1 MQGERFQDWVKK
13 AGGDFRTAVRESK
26 VTKQPNYDGV
36 CYHSQQCAEKYLK
49 AFRVFAGKPYKRIH
63 ALIPLLEDCIETDS
77 TFEFIR
83 DQCDDITGI
92 DLFRYPG
99 DFAIAHN
106 VELALKSPRII
117 RKLIKDKLGFN
128 IRRNGDFNK
137 VNHLSI

>member
-13 AGGDFRTAVRESK
+13 AEGDFRTAARESK

-49 AFRVFAGKPYKRIH
+49 AFRVFAGMPYKRTH
-63 ALIPLLEDCIETDS
+63 ALIPLLEDCLEIDS

-99 DFAIAHN
+99 DFAIADDA
-106 VELALKSPRII
+106 EIALKSASII
-117 RKLIKDKLGFN
+117 RKFVRDKLSLSTGPQKKK
-128 IRRNGDFNK
+128 I
-137 VNHLSI
+137 HL